1 MTRNHDIASITS
13 TANRRVSVSR
23 LVCALGALLLPAAAC
38 DAEPEADQE
47 PQASEGS
54 ELHVEPE
61 LQFRAPIELVPVP
74 DDYEFHPTIVDED
87 PQLRLASRDPLLS
100 QHEAGADG
108 KFSVMYVDYE
118 EAAEYIATYDG
129 AAVHAAAQEL
139 VNLGFADASPG
150 AEDELDELVTPRG
163 WSHDVDNRISLED
176 ISLTHSTFRR
186 IGQVGGGC
194 TGALFGNRLVLTA
207 AHCIFD
213 GSGNYSANHT
223 FRARRNGSELPY
235 GTVTSQG
242 AVYPISFLNDGCN
255 TSYTASC
262 VKNDWAILVLPANP
276 WASSPNGAPGY
287 LGVYWAGDATVGTWA
302 TSNVGYPACG
312 DALSPS
318 PCTSNVAY
326 GDLTCAGVAP
336 AVSDPDS
343 RWPLYGTNGKLR
355 TGCDTSGGHSGG
367 PIYST
372 SPGVNG
378 PYIIG
383 NTVWNQCN
391 SSTCAANTLYSSAG
405 IRISETLAEYMMNL
419 RATYP

>member
-1 MTRNHDIASITS
+1 M
-13 TANRRVSVSR
+13 
-23 LVCALGALLLPAAAC
+23 LLPAAAC
-38 DAEPEADQE
+38 DAAPEAGE
-47 PQASEGS
+47 ETQAAEGS
-54 ELHVEPE
+54 ELGVAPE
-61 LQFRAPIELVPVP
+61 LQFRAPIELVTLP

-87 PQLRLASRDPLLS
+87 PQHRLASRDPLLS
-100 QHEAGADG
+100 QYEAGEGG
-108 KFSVMYVDYE
+108 KFGVVYVDYE
-118 EAAEYIATYDG
+118 ESAEYIATYDA
-129 AAVHAAAQEL
+129 AAVHAAAEEL
-139 VNLGFADASPG
+139 QALGFGDASPG
-150 AEDELDELVTPRG
+150 EDDEVEGIVTPRG
-163 WSHDVDNRISLED
+163 WSHDVDNRISLEG

-186 IGQVGGGC
+186 VGKVGGGC

-213 GSGNYSANHT
+213 DAGNYSANHT
-223 FRARRNGSELPY
+223 FRARRNGAELPY

-242 AVYPISFLNDGCN
+242 AVYPISYLNDGCN

-262 VKNDWAILVLPANP
+262 VKNDWAILILPANP

-287 LGVYWAGDATVGTWA
+287 FGVYWAGDATVATWA
-302 TSNVGYPACG
+302 TSNVGYPAC
-312 DALSPS
+312 DDSLAPS
-318 PCTSNVAY
+318 PCTSNIAY
-326 GDLTCAGVAP
+326 ADLTCAGVAP

-355 TGCDTSGGHSGG
+355 TGCDSSAGHSGG
-367 PIYST
+367 PIYSN

-391 SSTCAANTLYSSAG
+391 SSTCAANTDYSSAG
-405 IRISETLAEYMMNL
+405 IRISQTLAEYMMNL

>member
-1 MTRNHDIASITS
+1 MKRSHDILSTS
-13 TANRRVSVSR
+13 STLNRRLSVSH
-23 LVCALGALLLPAAAC
+23 LACALSALLLPAAAC
-38 DAEPEADQE
+38 DAAPEAD
-47 PQASEGS
+47 ADAAAAEGT
-54 ELHVEPE
+54 ELGIEPE
-61 LQFRAPIELVPVP
+61 LQFRAPIELVTLP

-87 PQLRLASRDPLLS
+87 PQHRLASRDPLLS
-100 QHEAGADG
+100 QYEAGEGG
-108 KFSVMYVDYE
+108 KFGVIYVDYE
-118 EAAEYIATYDG
+118 DSAEYIATYDG
-129 AAVHAAAQEL
+129 AAVHAAAEQL
-139 VNLGFADASPG
+139 AALGFADASPSE
-150 AEDELDELVTPRG
+150 EDEDLVTPRG
-163 WSHDVDNRISLED
+163 WSHDVDNRISLQG

-186 IGQVGGGC
+186 VGKVGGGC
-194 TGALFGNRLVLTA
+194 SGALFGNRLVLTA

-213 GSGNYSANHT
+213 GNGDYSANHT
-223 FRARRNGSELPY
+223 FQARRNGSGLPY

-242 AVYPISFLNDGCN
+242 AVYPISYLNDGCN
-255 TSYTASC
+255 TTYTGSC
-262 VKNDWAILVLPANP
+262 VKNDWAILILPPSP

-287 LGVYWAGDATVGTWA
+287 FGVHWAGDATVATWA
-302 TSNVGYPACG
+302 TSNAGYPACG

-326 GDLTCAGVAP
+326 ADVTCAGVAP

-343 RWPLYGTNGKLR
+343 RWPLYGTNGKMR
-355 TGCDTSGGHSGG
+355 TGCDTSAGHSGG
-367 PIYST
+367 PIYSD

-391 SSTCAANTLYSSAG
+391 SSTCAANTDYSSAG